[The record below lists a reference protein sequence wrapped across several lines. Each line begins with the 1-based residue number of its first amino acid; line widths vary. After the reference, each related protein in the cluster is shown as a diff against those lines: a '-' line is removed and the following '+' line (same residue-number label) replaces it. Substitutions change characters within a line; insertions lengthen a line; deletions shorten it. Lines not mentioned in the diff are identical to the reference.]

1 MSELC
6 QKRLFVGKV
15 PENATDNEI
24 SDIFSQF
31 GVIDD
36 IKRNPS
42 RRYCF
47 IEMST
52 VAEANAVVK
61 YSGLLQLKGNILNV
75 SLAKKRTD
83 MPNHKGD
90 EGQSQRARNQTSVH
104 QQQQQQL
111 QPQSSARTGEGVWI
125 RWKGNIKFLPTVY
138 PQLEKIK
145 KLK

>member
-1 MSELC
+1 MSELS

-24 SDIFSQF
+24 NDIFSQF
-31 GVIDD
+31 GVIVE
-36 IKRNPS
+36 IKRNAS
-42 RRYCF
+42 KRYCF
-47 IEMST
+47 VEMSS

-61 YSGLLQLKGNILNV
+61 YSGLFVLKGNILNV

-90 EGQSQRARNQTSVH
+90 EGQSQRASNQTSVH
-104 QQQQQQL
+104 QQQQL
-111 QPQSSARTGEGVWI
+111 QPQSSAQAGGVWI
-125 RWKGNIKFLPTVY
+125 KYGKEIKFVPIAQNLH
-138 PQLEKIK
+138 KIK